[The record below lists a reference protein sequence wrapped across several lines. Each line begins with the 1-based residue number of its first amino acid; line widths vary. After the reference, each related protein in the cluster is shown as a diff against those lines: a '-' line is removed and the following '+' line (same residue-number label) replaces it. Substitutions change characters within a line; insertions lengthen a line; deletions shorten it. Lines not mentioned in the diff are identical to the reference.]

1 MRDLKSR
8 MLLVVF
14 LAMLLVAALVG
25 FAGCGTKSE
34 STSTDGDTQEEEE
47 ATPEDVVV
55 KFFRAIEKQDAK
67 ALVGLFDPDSLDEI
81 KYALGN
87 EYRSLVGEYFF
98 GDMPEDV
105 KFKNLKFDTDI
116 DGKEAV
122 VDLIKGKVVYTD
134 EYGDEATEDL
144 MDSEDTVT
152 FYLVK
157 VKGEWYISIDT
168 FPDLIAEYDIPET
181 ETETDTDTDTGTNPN
196 PDPQPTAE
204 YVTCPDCAGWGGWE
218 VGADTTCYY
227 CNGSGV
233 QDVQDYCYVCGG
245 SGVLYD
251 EYGDAWECDTCG
263 GSGMIWDW
271 VPCEYCGGTGLITET
286 GWVVCETCEGTGWIL
301 EY

>member
-1 MRDLKSR
+1 MARR
-8 MLLVVF
+8 
-14 LAMLLVAALVG
+14 A
-25 FAGCGTKSE
+25 T

-181 ETETDTDTDTGTNPN
+181 ETETGP
-196 PDPQPTAE
+196 PTPTPARIPTPILSLRRSMLPALTAPGGE
-204 YVTCPDCAGWGGWE
+204 AGKWAPTPPVTTATARVCRTCRITATSAA
-218 VGADTTCYY
+218 VAACSTT
-227 CNGSGV
+227 S
-233 QDVQDYCYVCGG
+233 
-245 SGVLYD
+245 
-251 EYGDAWECDTCG
+251 
-263 GSGMIWDW
+263 M
-271 VPCEYCGGTGLITET
+271 ET
-286 GWVVCETCEGTGWIL
+286 HGNATPAAAPA
-301 EY
+301 